1 MLIAAIDTSTIAV
14 SVALADADG
23 LVARFDAPRVRR
35 HAETVLPALDAVLAL
50 AGQTR
55 NQITHMCVDVG
66 PGMFTGLR
74 VGVTTAITLAMA
86 FDIPVV
92 SVGSLDVL
100 AWRVALGGAHR
111 GAVAAVLDARRRE
124 CFVQPFAV
132 TPGEAPVPLAS
143 AAAVTPGAAA
153 EFLRHHGCTL
163 AIGDGPLVY
172 PAQFAGFSLLAPHYP
187 DAATAAIVALRT
199 IDTATPAD
207 EVALRYLREPDAEIP
222 KDLRP

>member
-35 HAETVLPALDAVLAL
+35 HTETVLPALDAVLTL
-50 AGQTR
+50 VGRTR
-55 NQITHMCVDVG
+55 REITHLCVDVG

-74 VGVTTAITLAMA
+74 VGVTTAITLAMG

-92 SVGSLDVL
+92 SVGSLDLL
-100 AWRVALGGAHR
+100 AWRVALDGAHR
-111 GAVAAVLDARRRE
+111 GTVGAVLDARRRE

-132 TPGEAPVPLAS
+132 TPGAAPVPLAPAAVMPPTS
-143 AAAVTPGAAA
+143 AAGL
-153 EFLRHHGCTL
+153 LRQNGCL
-163 AIGDGPLVY
+163 GVIGDGAVAY
-172 PAQFAGFSLLAPHYP
+172 PEPFAGFTVLAPRYP
-187 DAATAAIVALRT
+187 DAATAAIVAVRT
-199 IDTATPAD
+199 IDTATSAD

>member
-35 HAETVLPALDAVLAL
+35 HAETVLPALDAVLLL
-50 AGQTR
+50 AGR
-55 NQITHMCVDVG
+55 NRREITHLCVDVG

-86 FDIPVV
+86 FDLPVV

-111 GAVAAVLDARRRE
+111 GAVGTVLDARRKE
-124 CFVQPFAV
+124 CFVQPFSV
-132 TPGEAPVPLAS
+132 TPGEAPVALAPAI
-143 AAAVTPGAAA
+143 AATPGPAA
-153 EFLRHHGCTL
+153 EVLRNHGCAL
-163 AIGDGPLVY
+163 AIGDGPAAY
-172 PAQFAGFSLLAPHYP
+172 PDQFADFTVLAPSYP

-199 IDTATPAD
+199 IDTATSAD
-207 EVALRYLREPDAEIP
+207 EVTLRYLREPDAEIP